1 MVSFGSSPS
10 SDRGAKVG
18 AILSVAVWKSTRQE
32 EKMKEK
38 KSGNI
43 EYIYNDCDYYSAG
56 AD

>member
-18 AILSVAVWKSTRQE
+18 AILSVAVWKSTNQE